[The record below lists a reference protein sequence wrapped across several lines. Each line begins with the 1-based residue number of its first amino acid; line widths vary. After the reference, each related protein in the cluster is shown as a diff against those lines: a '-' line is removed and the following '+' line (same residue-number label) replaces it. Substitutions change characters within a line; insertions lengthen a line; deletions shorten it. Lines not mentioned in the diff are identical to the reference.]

1 MKHFLQK
8 LVSQLMDCKVDVQSK
23 EKESVQVIQKNV
35 HYSMDSL
42 SAWYM
47 SVTQVNVNWQ
57 FFFFFAKKLAYDW
70 RGLELQWT

>member
-23 EKESVQVIQKNV
+23 EKESDRVTQKNV

-47 SVTQVNVNWQ
+47 SVTQVNVN
-57 FFFFFAKKLAYDW
+57 
-70 RGLELQWT
+70 